1 MGSVFQ
7 DARSQF
13 FTANVLDEL
22 AFASENYQLEANQ
35 ITRRI
40 EEVLQVNQMEGLKNE
55 NWRSFLAGRNK
66 SSDGGC

>member
-40 EEVLQVNQMEGLKNE
+40 EEVLQVNQMEGLKK
-55 NWRSFLAGRNK
+55 RKLAQL
-66 SSDGGC
+66 SSGEKQK